1 MDRYKGGAYTA
12 PVLTAAT
19 LPVDSSESKPDLHQL
34 MARISRED
42 QDALEE
48 LYRQTSRLIHG
59 FVVRILNN
67 SSLAEEV
74 TLDVYMHVWKRAVQ
88 YNPARGAP
96 VTWLIMLA
104 RSRSIDSLR
113 SHRNE
118 LLDRPLHTATHL
130 IDASLGPEETLVTD
144 ARQKLIRS
152 ALDSLQLEQRQAIEL
167 AFYSGLSHISI
178 AEKLGQPLGTVK
190 SRIRLGMQ
198 HLRDLLQNDGAG
210 L

>member
-1 MDRYKGGAYTA
+1 MDYTGGGAYTSLVVT
-12 PVLTAAT
+12 PTLVL
-19 LPVDSSESKPDLHQL
+19 DSSQSKPDLNQL

-42 QDALEE
+42 HDAFEE
-48 LYRQTSRLIHG
+48 LYRQTSRLIYG
-59 FVVRILNN
+59 FVRRILNN
-67 SSLAEEV
+67 PSVAEEV
-74 TLDVYMHVWKRAVQ
+74 TLDVYIQVWNHAAQ
-88 YNPARGAP
+88 YNSARSAP

-113 SHRNE
+113 SRRNE
-118 LLDRPLHTATHL
+118 VLDRPLHTATYL
-130 IDASLGPEETLVTD
+130 PDASLNPEETLAAD
-144 ARQKLIRS
+144 ARQKIIRS

-167 AFYSGLSHISI
+167 AFYSGLSHICI

-198 HLRDLLQNDGAG
+198 HLRDLLQNYGAG

>member
-1 MDRYKGGAYTA
+1 
-12 PVLTAAT
+12 
-19 LPVDSSESKPDLHQL
+19 

-42 QDALEE
+42 QNALEE
-48 LYRQTSRLIHG
+48 LYRQTSKLIYG
-59 FVVRILNN
+59 FVRRILNN
-67 SSLAEEV
+67 PSVAEEV
-74 TLDVYMHVWKRAVQ
+74 TLDVYIQVWKQAHQ
-88 YNPARGAP
+88 YNSARSAP

-118 LLDRPLHTATHL
+118 MLDRPLHTATRL
-130 IDASLGPEETLVTD
+130 IDASLSPEETLATD
-144 ARQKLIRS
+144 ARQKAIRS
-152 ALDSLQLEQRQAIEL
+152 AVDSLPLEQRQAIEL
-167 AFYSGLSHISI
+167 AFYSGLSHIAI

-198 HLRDLLQNDGAG
+198 HLRNLLQNYGAG

>member
-1 MDRYKGGAYTA
+1 
-12 PVLTAAT
+12 
-19 LPVDSSESKPDLHQL
+19 

-42 QDALEE
+42 QHALEE
-48 LYRQTSRLIHG
+48 LYRQTSKLIYG
-59 FVVRILNN
+59 VVRRILNN
-67 SSLAEEV
+67 PCAAEEV
-74 TLDVYMHVWKRAVQ
+74 TLDVYIQVWKQAAQ
-88 YNPARGAP
+88 YNSARSAP

-118 LLDRPLHTATHL
+118 VLDQPLHTVTHL
-130 IDASLGPEETLVTD
+130 IDASLSPEETLAVD
-144 ARQKLIRS
+144 ARQKTIRS

-167 AFYSGLSHISI
+167 AFYSGLTHISI
-178 AEKLGQPLGTVK
+178 AEKLGLPLGTVK

-198 HLRDLLQNDGAG
+198 HLRDLLQNYGAG